1 MTHAGQPGFSGLSI
15 LLAFAGGALIGG
27 AAAALFTPVSGPE
40 ARRRVAGAVDQ
51 GRQRLSTLAGDTTEA
66 AGRLPQALRDASS
79 AATEAFTEAMRDG
92 TA

>member
-1 MTHAGQPGFSGLSI
+1 
-15 LLAFAGGALIGG
+15 
-27 AAAALFTPVSGPE
+27 
-40 ARRRVAGAVDQ
+40 VAGAVDQ